1 MNEPGL
7 EKAMDT
13 LQYLSQDSEARRLYE
28 ARQKYLH
35 DEASMLEGARRAG
48 LKAGMQEGIKEGI
61 KEGTKEVAKNMLKLG
76 IDIATIA
83 KATGL
88 SEQEILAL
96 KK

>member
-35 DEASMLEGARRAG
+35 DEASMLEGARQAG
-48 LKAGMQEGIKEGI
+48 MRAGMQEGIKEG
-61 KEGTKEVAKNMLKLG
+61 TREVAKNMLSLG
-76 IDIATIA
+76 LDPATIA
-83 KATGL
+83 QTTGL

>member
-13 LQYLSQDSEARRLYE
+13 LQYLSQDSEARRMYE

-35 DEASMLEGARRAG
+35 DEASMIEGAKSAG
-48 LKAGMQEGIKEGI
+48 IAEGIYKG
-61 KEGTKEVAKNMLKLG
+61 KRDVVKNMLAMGL
-76 IDIATIA
+76 DIATIA

-88 SEQEILAL
+88 TQR
-96 KK
+96 

>member
-35 DEASMLEGARRAG
+35 DEASMVEGAKSAG
-48 LKAGMQEGIKEGI
+48 VAEGINIGKR
-61 KEGTKEVAKNMLKLG
+61 EVARNLLAMG
-76 IDIATIA
+76 MDHGAVA

-88 SEQEILAL
+88 SESEIRDIEL
-96 KK
+96 

>member
-35 DEASMLEGARRAG
+35 DEASMLDSARSSGIVEGV
-48 LKAGMQEGIKEGI
+48 
-61 KEGTKEVAKNMLKLG
+61 TKGKLEVAKNLLAMGLDYSVIK
-76 IDIATIA
+76 

-88 SEQEILAL
+88 IEQEL
-96 KK
+96 KSIKL